1 MLVNFGANFASLINY
16 FKGHMLPIEMFRA
29 AKSVRKWILFLT
41 KAAIRSWTM
50 LATYFQLVASSSWL
64 TKYTQISSFFCK
76 DLEIT
81 FKGKVKNKVILMAN
95 EKLPTFQFY
104 HFLYQFYQMI
114 IPLIFCPFLRA
125 AAWLVAS
132 GPGGLTRNSSTFSTA
147 QTNAN

>member
-1 MLVNFGANFASLINY
+1 MSHNPTSQV
-16 FKGHMLPIEMFRA
+16 
-29 AKSVRKWILFLT
+29 
-41 KAAIRSWTM
+41 
-50 LATYFQLVASSSWL
+50 
-64 TKYTQISSFFCK
+64 FFCK

-132 GPGGLTRNSSTFSTA
+132 GPGGLTRNSSTFSTTTA